1 MDERGEEQEELAE
14 ATLVAHLIELRQRI
28 IKALLAVTVVFA
40 CLLPFVNRIFALVA
54 KPLTDV
60 LPEDSSMV
68 SIGIVAPIMTPLKT
82 TLFVAIF
89 LAMPAVL
96 FQAWRFVAPGLY
108 RRERRLAF
116 PLLATSI
123 ALFYIGVAFA
133 YFIVIRMAFPVMIAM
148 TPDDVLNLPDID
160 VYLTFILMFFLAFGI
175 SFQVPIVTFVL
186 ARTGITSV
194 EAMKKARP
202 YVFLAAFVIGMLLT
216 PSEVIS
222 QVSLAIPIYV
232 LFESG
237 LLVSSL
243 LLKRQDKKADV
254 DVSGFVWLLL
264 GSAVLRSAARD
275 SGVRAHA
282 DGIGN

>member
-194 EAMKKARP
+194 DAMKKARP
-202 YVFLAAFVIGMLLT
+202 YVFLAAFVVGMLLT

-243 LLKRQDKKADV
+243 LLKRQEKKADV

-264 GSAVLRSAARD
+264 GSAVARSAARD